1 MYPDVKALR
10 YYMQNGHIVDVLYFF
25 FPWQVQLGIT
35 MRMRMIVLTSVQ
47 ISK

>member
-1 MYPDVKALR
+1 MYPDVEALR
-10 YYMQNGHIVDVLYFF
+10 YYMQNGHIFDALHFF

-35 MRMRMIVLTSVQ
+35 TRMRMIVLTSVQ